1 MSDMMQRC
9 MDMMSGCSMM
19 ESGMMDS
26 NPMSWILPLALALLL
41 VWALGL
47 ATLGALCVGV
57 LELQNTLSWPSSFLG
72 TATKAIDPCFKN
84 VPFPEYVVR
93 LSAPLQIGLYMRYS
107 LLEVYQKRLSFR
119 T

>member
-9 MDMMSGCSMM
+9 MDVMSGCSMM

-72 TATKAIDPCFKN
+72 TAYQGN
-84 VPFPEYVVR
+84 R
-93 LSAPLQIGLYMRYS
+93 PLF
-107 LLEVYQKRLSFR
+107 QKRPFSGIRRSSERAPTNWLIYEVFAA
-119 T
+119 